1 MGYKANTYTVT
12 DALTYIPVIDVQE
25 AKILVVDRNGIGV
38 KVSPNF
44 DNTPTTVDV
53 YVYEWYG
60 VKLGSLSS
68 GNRLIVISNSVVSG
82 NRVIIY
88 EVGPTPTAGS
98 VYSVFNGANYA
109 KYKVQ
114 TGDTTTAVRNG
125 LKSAIDAVSWGFTL
139 TTTSISTNQLRL
151 NITGTQDFTTQLG
164 TEKFKKGRYC
174 FIAGTYYLINEL
186 ESFTA
191 MPTLPSLAAS
201 YNFPAL
207 TALVSTPQIYLSE
220 PLTTIIYSASLV
232 GTTNIL
238 GVSSSVNVPA
248 NTCVL
253 DEPNQRLYF
262 DAILGLGEKIKVF
275 QK

>member
-1 MGYKANTYTVT
+1 MGYKANTYTVI
-12 DALTYIPVIDVQE
+12 DALPYVPVVDVQE

-38 KVSPNF
+38 RLSPNF
-44 DNTPTTVDV
+44 DNTPLAVDV

-68 GNRLIVISNSVVSG
+68 GNRLIVISNSIVSG
-82 NRVIIY
+82 NRTIIY
-88 EVGPTPTAGS
+88 EVGPTPIVGS
-98 VYSVFNGANYA
+98 IYSVFNGANYA

-114 TGDTTTAVRNG
+114 TGDGTTAVRNG
-125 LKSAIDAVSWGFTL
+125 LKTAIDAVSWGFTV
-139 TTTSISTNQLRL
+139 TTTAVSTNRLQLA
-151 NITGTQDFTTQLG
+151 ITGTQNYTSQLG
-164 TEKFKKGRYC
+164 TEKYKKGRYC
-174 FIAGTYYLINEL
+174 FIQGTYYLINEL
-186 ESFTA
+186 ESTTA
-191 MPTLPSLAAS
+191 MPTLPALAAS

-262 DAILGLGEKIKVF
+262 DADLALGEKIKVF